1 MAVIDMA
8 VIDAIKDIGA
18 FIGNTTNIANIS
30 IYL

>member
-18 FIGNTTNIANIS
+18 FIGDTVDIANIT